1 MMDIARIKQL
11 LQNPTG
17 INDIRIHGV
26 DGNPHRLE
34 MRYPVENVKI
44 DAVLEKLKG
53 NKEFYTVEGKV
64 ANGLFTGMVTLKYQ

>member
-1 MMDIARIKQL
+1 MDIAQIKTL
-11 LQNPTG
+11 LQNSTG

-53 NKEFYTVEGKV
+53 NKEFYTVEGR
-64 ANGLFTGMVTLKYQ
+64 ARDGLFTGTVTLKYQ